1 MRSHTLFSFHSTAN
15 RLAQASIALVA
26 SLVLAA
32 CGGGGTTTDNGATAA
47 NTVSNSGAKQS
58 GLRTLP
64 SDYSTRR
71 AASYSPFRT
80 VDRDAEIPT
89 EANIKQDL
97 ELLHASG
104 VGLIRLFDSQAK
116 TSALILKII
125 SENPLLDI
133 KVHLGAYVN
142 TFEYWGQ
149 SASEQAR
156 IQAGNNDEL
165 ARCVALANSYP
176 DIVEAVSVGNETM
189 VSWSTVPISTRQMA
203 TYIRTVRN
211 QIVQPVTSDDDWSF
225 YSGGLPHHPA
235 ENQAAEVL
243 AELDFV
249 SMHTYAHEAA
259 KFDLFDWRQKSVAVG
274 PQRADAMMVAAMN
287 KTKQDYAVVRS
298 FMDSVGKAKLPIVI
312 GETGWKGADSGGSTG
327 QYRYY
332 ASPANQRRYI
342 GDLLPWADGLRAGGS
357 LKNVFYFEAFD
368 EPWKGGDDKWGLF
381 NVNRQARYA
390 IQGMNL
396 KNEVVT
402 AGATYAYEPVSS
414 TNLLYFTPPV
424 VNTAVSANKFYVY
437 GDSLPS
443 DALKAVQYW
452 TSPTPTADGIRID
465 AFCGAVCQAV
475 ATEVATAPLSSD
487 GGSYW
492 NITPKAILDG
502 SDRNDNYGWGVLYH
516 PTGDFA
522 FLTENLSAYQ
532 SGTLNFLVSTTYPGK
547 IEIGLSSDT
556 ADGVTQEAYVAFGNG
571 QYGYCNTGAWCQ
583 VSIPLSLFQAANAYI
598 DLSRVINRFVI
609 ADKFADT
616 GKNPKVAAEV
626 NNLPVIRIDAIYYS
640 K

>member
-1 MRSHTLFSFHSTAN
+1 MRSHTLFPFHFTTN
-15 RLAQASIALVA
+15 RLAQAGVTFAA
-26 SLVLAA
+26 ALVLAA
-32 CGGGGTTTDNGATAA
+32 CGGGGTTTDNGVT
-47 NTVSNSGAKQS
+47 TTTTISNNGVPQR
-58 GLRTLP
+58 GLRALP
-64 SDYSTRR
+64 VDFDALR

-80 VDRDAEIPT
+80 TNRDTEIP
-89 EANIKQDL
+89 EAKDVKQDL
-97 ELLHASG
+97 DLLVASG
-104 VGLIRLFDSQAK
+104 IGLIRLFDSSAK
-116 TSALILKII
+116 VSALVLKTI
-125 SENPLLDI
+125 SDNDMKL
-133 KVHLGAYVN
+133 KVMLGMYMN
-142 TFEYWGQ
+142 TFEYWDF
-149 SASEQAR
+149 SAADQNR
-156 IQAGNNDEL
+156 IKALNNDEI
-165 ARCVALANSYP
+165 ARGVALANSYP
-176 DIVEAVSVGNETM
+176 NIVAAVSVGNETM
-189 VSWSTVPISTRQMA
+189 VSWSTVPLSTRQMA
-203 TYIRTVRN
+203 SYIRTARG

-225 YSGGLPHHPA
+225 YSGGLPHHPS
-235 ENQAAEVL
+235 EMQAAEVL
-243 AELDFV
+243 AEMDFV

-259 KFDLFDWRQKSVAVG
+259 KFDLFDWRQKSVTPG
-274 PQRADAMMVAAMN
+274 QQRADAMMAAAMG
-287 KTKQDYAVVRS
+287 KTQQDYAVVRS
-298 FMDSVGKAKLPIVI
+298 YMDRVGKSQLPIVI
-312 GETGWKGADSGGSTG
+312 GETGWKGADSGGSNG

-332 ASPANQRRYI
+332 ASAANQKRYVS
-342 GDLLPWADGLRAGGS
+342 DLLTWADGLRAGGR

-381 NVNRQARYA
+381 NVSRQARYA
-390 IQGMNL
+390 IQGKNL

-402 AGATYAYEPVSS
+402 AGATYPYEPVSS

-424 VNTAVSANKFYVY
+424 VNTPVSANKFYVY
-437 GDSLPS
+437 GDTLPS
-443 DALKAVQYW
+443 GAIKATQYW
-452 TSPTPTADGIRID
+452 TLPTPTANGIRID
-465 AFCGAVCQAV
+465 AFCGAVCQAEP
-475 ATEVATAPLSSD
+475 TEIATAPLSPD

-502 SDRNDNYGWGVLYH
+502 SDKNDNYGWGVLYH

-532 SGTLNFLVSTTYPGK
+532 GGTLNFLVSTTYPGK

-583 VSIPLSLFQAANAYI
+583 VTIPLSLFQAANINI

-626 NNLPVIRIDAIYYS
+626 NNLPAVRIDAIYYS

>member
-15 RLAQASIALVA
+15 RLAHGSIALVA

-32 CGGGGTTTDNGATAA
+32 CGGGGTTSDNGATTA
-47 NTVSNSGAKQS
+47 NTVSNNGSIQS
-58 GLRTLP
+58 GLRALP

-80 VDRDAEIPT
+80 TNRDAEIPT

-97 ELLHASG
+97 DLLHASG

-116 TSALILKII
+116 TSALILKVI
-125 SENPLLDI
+125 SENPLLDL

-149 SASEQAR
+149 SASEQAS
-156 IQAGNNDEL
+156 IQAGNSEEL

-189 VSWSTVPISTRQMA
+189 VSWSIVPISTRQMA
-203 TYIRTVRN
+203 AYVRTVRS

-259 KFDLFDWRQKSVAVG
+259 KFDLFDWRQKSASAG
-274 PQRADAMMVAAMN
+274 PERANAMMVAAMT
-287 KTKQDYAVVRS
+287 KTKQDYAGVRS

-312 GETGWKGADSGGSTG
+312 GETGWKGVDSGGSNG

-342 GDLLPWADGLRAGGS
+342 GDLLLWADGLRAGGS
-357 LKNVFYFEAFD
+357 LRNVFYFEAFD

-381 NVNRQARYA
+381 NVSRQARYA
-390 IQGMNL
+390 IQGQNL
-396 KNEVVT
+396 KKEVVT

-414 TNLLYFTPPV
+414 TDLLYFTAPA

-437 GDSLPS
+437 GDTLPS

-452 TSPTPTADGIRID
+452 TSPAPTLNGIRID

-475 ATEVATAPLSSD
+475 ATEDATAPLSSD
-487 GGSYW
+487 GGNYW
-492 NITPKAILDG
+492 KITPKAILDG
-502 SDRNDNYGWGVLYH
+502 SDKNDSYGWGVLYH
-516 PTGDFA
+516 PTGDFG

-532 SGTLNFLVSTTYPGK
+532 NGTLNFLVSTTYPGK

-556 ADGVTQEAYVAFGNG
+556 EDGVTQEAYVAFGSG

-583 VSIPLSLFQAANAYI
+583 VSIPLSLFRAANTNI

-626 NNLPVIRIDAIYYS
+626 NNLPVIRVDAIYYS